1 METKSRTGTSLV
13 DVHAY
18 EASPEQTVYLIG
30 TPGFDDTDKS
40 DKKQQKWNKEREEV
54 QPIMAAAKH
63 QRD

>member
-40 DKKQQKWNKEREEV
+40 DKK
-54 QPIMAAAKH
+54 
-63 QRD
+63 